1 VKLDIVLLD
10 WMLPGKLASGWRPST
25 LGLDELA
32 KAGFTVIINLTRA
45 PYRDSRFEIHDV
57 PVENGGI
64 PSVEQVEDFCA
75 LLDRCLRG
83 GRYPIYVHCH
93 AGLGR
98 TGTMVAC
105 YFVRAHGLTAQNAIT
120 AVRRLRGGSI
130 ENELQ
135 EAFVRWYERWL
146 KKPVAVREA

>member
-1 VKLDIVLLD
+1 MLSLDCD
-10 WMLPGKLASGWRPST
+10 WMLPGQLASGWRPSA
-25 LGLDELA
+25 LGLDELSRS
-32 KAGFTVIINLTRA
+32 GFAVIINLTRA
-45 PYRDSRFEIHDV
+45 PYRDSRFEVHDI
-57 PVENGGI
+57 PIENGGI

-75 LLDRCLRG
+75 LVSRCLRD

-98 TGTMVAC
+98 AGTMVAC
-105 YFVRAHGLTAQNAIT
+105 YFVNAQGLAAQAAIST
-120 AVRRLRGGSI
+120 VRRLRGGSI

-146 KKPVAVREA
+146 KKQGAVEQA